1 MQQLDLI
8 YGDIM
13 NVVMQYKHAS
23 YQVTHTFRAHYP
35 TLITSYISI
44 TVSWN
49 HGPLHGSSIWE
60 NSICKP
66 FAHIVSTSQQTDS
79 DMGSSFADKCP

>member
-44 TVSWN
+44 TVS
-49 HGPLHGSSIWE
+49 
-60 NSICKP
+60 
-66 FAHIVSTSQQTDS
+66 
-79 DMGSSFADKCP
+79 